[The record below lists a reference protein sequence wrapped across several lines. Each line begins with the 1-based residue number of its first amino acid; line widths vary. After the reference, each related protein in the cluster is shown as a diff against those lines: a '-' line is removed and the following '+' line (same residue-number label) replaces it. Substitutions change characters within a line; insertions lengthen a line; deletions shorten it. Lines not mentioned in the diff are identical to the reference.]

1 MIELTEQQRQ
11 AVHAS
16 EAPVRLVD
24 PDTQESFVL
33 VRADV
38 YEQLKGLLGEDF
50 QPSVAYPAVDRAF
63 SEGWNDPKMDDY
75 DRYEEEKAR
84 SSIQELT

>member
-24 PDTQESFVL
+24 PDTQEAFML
-33 VRADV
+33 IRADV

-50 QPSVAYPAVDRAF
+50 QLSIAYPAVDRTFAP
-63 SEGWNDPKMDDY
+63 GWNDPKMDDY
-75 DRYEEEKAR
+75 DRYEELKR
-84 SSIQELT
+84 